1 MQKKR
6 LAILA
11 VTLSMA
17 SAHAL
22 TPEQIALARQYGAS
36 EAQIQA
42 ASASAAQSA
51 TSPSEA
57 APALAPTIQPRT
69 TAATASKAGEPFGY
83 SLFAGMPTSNTPLSD
98 LPVPD
103 DYLIGPGDELK
114 IQLYGKENAL
124 HTLRVGRQ
132 GNIDFPGL
140 GPIYVAGN
148 SYQQVAV
155 DLISRIKSQ
164 MLGVDVFVSMGAL
177 RMMQITVTGEAF
189 KPGAYNVNALTT
201 ITQALQ
207 AAGGLNTG
215 GSLRKIQVK
224 RNGRVVQEMD
234 LYQLLLKG
242 DNKADIRLRAG
253 DVVFI
258 PAKGPSVAIDGLV
271 RRPAIYELKGKTS
284 LNEMIALGGGLKPE
298 ALDEVRITRQS
309 ETGPQLFNISTGS
322 RQAAAFSIRDGD
334 AVSALRVSDTYNN
347 AVVLK
352 GAVLH
357 AGPASFKPGMRIN
370 QLIRSPEKDLLTST
384 DLEYG
389 VVVREVDASRRIQ
402 VLQFKPGEAMRNP
415 GSRHN
420 LTLQKRDQVILFA
433 SNIADSFDKNLSGNT
448 ALKPS
453 TLEQKNIDNA
463 AAQTDITL
471 KTLTQESATEKVI
484 DNSREALL
492 TDVISQLKLQAGP
505 EQAVQIVEIRGEVRF
520 PGIYP
525 LPRNGVFS
533 DLITAAGG
541 RTEAADRIELSRYLA
556 NGRELKLTHNSFDI
570 PLNDT
575 EAERLLTQPL
585 QSKDRL
591 NVLAQPEWR
600 EEITVK
606 LEGEVRYPGSY
617 MVKRGEMLSQ
627 LIRRAGGLTS
637 FGNPQGAIFTRESLR
652 EQEQENLRRM
662 NEELR
667 AEMSYAQLRS
677 QGNPLAQKADPMAG
691 QKLAEQLENT
701 KALGR
706 LVINGPAV
714 VAGEK
719 AFDILLENQDRLFIP
734 QQRNSVSIIG
744 EVQFPSNHTYQRD
757 LDMQDYLERAGG
769 AKKRADTSRV
779 YIVKAD
785 GSVRM
790 PSGNWI
796 YKSTPRIEQGDTII
810 VPVDSESRDALATWT
825 AVTQIM
831 YQLGVAWAA
840 IKP

>member
-1 MQKKR
+1 MQNKR
-6 LAILA
+6 LAVLA
-11 VTLSMA
+11 VTLAMS

-36 EAQIQA
+36 EAQIQ
-42 ASASAAQSA
+42 SATQSAANA
-51 TSPSEA
+51 TSPSPA
-57 APALAPTIQPRT
+57 APVLAPTIQPR
-69 TAATASKAGEPFGY
+69 AIDVAASKAGEPFGY
-83 SLFAGMPTSNTPLSD
+83 SLFAGMPTSNTPLAD

-164 MLGVDVFVSMGAL
+164 MLGVDVFVTMGAL

-258 PAKGPSVAIDGLV
+258 PAKGPSVSIDGLV
-271 RRPAIYELKGKTS
+271 RRPAIYELRGRTS

-298 ALDEVRITRQS
+298 AQNEVRITRQS
-309 ETGPQLFNISTGS
+309 ETGPQLFNLKTGS
-322 RQAAAFSIRDGD
+322 TQAATFTIRDGD
-334 AVSALRVSDTYNN
+334 RVSALRVSDAYNN

-357 AGPASFKPGMRIN
+357 AGPASFKPNMRIN
-370 QLIRSPEKDLLTST
+370 QLISSPEKDLLTST
-384 DLEYG
+384 DLDYG
-389 VVVREVDASRRIQ
+389 IVVREIDASRRIQ

-420 LTLQKRDQVILFA
+420 LTLQKRDQVILFN
-433 SNIADSFDKNLSGNT
+433 SNTDSFDKNLSGNV
-448 ALKPS
+448 AIKPPK
-453 TLEQKNIDNA
+453 LEQKNIDNA
-463 AAQTDITL
+463 AAQADITL
-471 KTLTQESATEKVI
+471 KTLAQESATEKVI

-492 TDVISQLKLQAGP
+492 ADVISQLKLQAGP
-505 EQAVQIVEIRGEVRF
+505 EQAVQIAEIRGEVRF

-525 LPRNGVFS
+525 LPRNGVFA

-541 RTEAADRIELSRYLA
+541 RTEAADRVELSRYLA

-570 PLNDT
+570 PLNET
-575 EAERLLTQPL
+575 EAERLLAQPL

-617 MVKRGEMLSQ
+617 VVKRGEMLSQ
-627 LIRRAGGLTS
+627 LIRRAGGLTA
-637 FGNPQGAIFTRESLR
+637 FGNAQGAVFTRESLR
-652 EQEQENLRRM
+652 QQEQENLRRL

-677 QGNPLAQKADPMAG
+677 QGNPLAQKADPNSGM
-691 QKLAEQLENT
+691 KLAEQLENT
-701 KALGR
+701 QALGR

-714 VAGEK
+714 LAGDK

-744 EVQFPSNHTYQRD
+744 EVQFPSNHTYQSS
-757 LDMQDYLERAGG
+757 LNMQDYLERAGG
-769 AKKRADTSRV
+769 AKKRADTGRTYV
-779 YIVKAD
+779 VKAD

-790 PSGNWI
+790 PSGNWV
-796 YKSTPRIEQGDTII
+796 YRSTPRVEAGDTIV
-810 VPVDSESRDALATWT
+810 VPVDVESRDALATWT

>member
-234 LYQLLLKG
+234 LYQLLLRG

-258 PAKGPSVAIDGLV
+258 PAKGPSVSIDGLV
-271 RRPAIYELKGKTS
+271 RRPAIYELRGRTS

-298 ALDEVRITRQS
+298 AQNEVRITRQS
-309 ETGPQLFNISTGS
+309 ETGPQLFNINTGS
-322 RQAAAFSIRDGD
+322 RQAASFTIRDGD
-334 AVSALRVSDTYNN
+334 AVSALRVSDTFNN

-370 QLIRSPEKDLLTST
+370 QLISSPEKDLLTSI

-420 LTLQKRDQVILFA
+420 LTLQKRDQIILFA
-433 SNIADSFDKNLSGNT
+433 SDTHDNFAKNLAGSG
-448 ALKPS
+448 AS
-453 TLEQKNIDNA
+453 QDSS
-463 AAQTDITL
+463 ITL
-471 KTLTQESATEKVI
+471 GQLAQKTQIEAAL
-484 DNSREALL
+484 DNSRESLL
-492 TDVISQLKLQAGP
+492 ADVISQLKLQAGP

-617 MVKRGEMLSQ
+617 VVKRGEMLSQ

-637 FGNPQGAIFTRESLR
+637 FSNPQGAIFTRESLR
-652 EQEQENLRRM
+652 EQEQENLRRL

-677 QGNPLAQKADPMAG
+677 QGNPLAQKTDPSSG
-691 QKLAEQLENT
+691 IKLAEQLENT

-714 VAGEK
+714 LAGDK
-719 AFDILLENQDRLFIP
+719 SFDILLENQDRLFIP

-796 YKSTPRIEQGDTII
+796 YTSTPRVEAGDTIV
-810 VPVDSESRDALATWT
+810 VPADIESRDSLATWT